1 MGSRRWR
8 VVAWTAVV
16 VLFVAAAY
24 VLVLRP
30 VLRHAFGPPTATGPP
45 TTGPSPTSPESAATD
60 AAAPSGVPMPVGNL
74 PGWRQAFTDDFTG
87 TTLSRAW
94 ITYEGEPAADPGGYF
109 KPSHVEVSGGLLTIG
124 AWREPEHHNLYV
136 TGGISNRHTFA
147 SAYGRYDIRFRMDRG
162 TGIAYALLLWPLDN
176 RYPPEIDIA
185 EDNGRDRS
193 ILYSAVH
200 PAAGGRTILNEV
212 PGDFTDW
219 HTVSLEWTPGSLV
232 FTLDG
237 EPWATVTGE
246 AVPSEPMA
254 LALQS
259 QAWYCGHTWE
269 ACPDET
275 TPPVVNL
282 QIDWVVAYLPE

>member
-16 VLFVAAAY
+16 VLFAAVAY

-30 VLRHAFGPPTATGPP
+30 ALRHTFGPPDTTGPP
-45 TTGPSPTSPESAATD
+45 TTSATPPPAG
-60 AAAPSGVPMPVGNL
+60 AAPSGVPMPVGNL
-74 PGWRQAFTDDFTG
+74 PGWRQVFTEDFTG
-87 TTLSRAW
+87 TTLGRAW
-94 ITYEGEPAADPGGYF
+94 FAYEGEPANDPGGWF
-109 KPSHVEVSGGLLTIG
+109 EPSHVRASDGLLTIG
-124 AWREPEHHNLYV
+124 AWREPEHNDLYV
-136 TGGISNRHTFA
+136 TGGVSSRNTL
-147 SAYGRYDIRFRMDRG
+147 SSTYGRYDIRFRMDRG

-193 ILYSAVH
+193 ILYSVLH
-200 PAAGGRTILNEV
+200 PLRGGTILNEV
-212 PGDFTDW
+212 AGDFTQW
-219 HTVSLEWTPGSLV
+219 HTVGVEWTPGSLV

-237 EPWATVTGE
+237 EPWSTVSGE
-246 AVPSEPMA
+246 DVPSEPMG

-259 QAWYCGHTWE
+259 QAWYCGHPWE

-282 QIDWVVAYLPE
+282 QIDWVVAYVPE